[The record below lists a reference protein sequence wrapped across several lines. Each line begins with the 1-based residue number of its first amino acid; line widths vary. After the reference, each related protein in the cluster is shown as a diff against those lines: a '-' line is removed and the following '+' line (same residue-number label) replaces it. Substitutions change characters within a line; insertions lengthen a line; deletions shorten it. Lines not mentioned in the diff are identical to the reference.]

1 MFLERTSHSSFCAKV
16 KFIFRSPNKDLSEV
30 PMDMFAGH
38 YNLITN
44 VILEY
49 NSIQKLPD
57 DLFTVLKNLMN
68 LNLKGNQI
76 TELPTGK

>member
-1 MFLERTSHSSFCAKV
+1 
-16 KFIFRSPNKDLSEV
+16 
-30 PMDMFAGH
+30 MDMFAGH

-76 TELPTGK
+76 TELPIGE